1 MEANGASISVYSQT
15 IDLLQLVVSTLPCLS
30 KMPACVFHHF
40 IPSQKKSGLK
50 MYPAKSIEVSTPK
63 LSKFIVWHGF
73 PRKLQTAKTN
83 N

>member
-1 MEANGASISVYSQT
+1 
-15 IDLLQLVVSTLPCLS
+15 
-30 KMPACVFHHF
+30 
-40 IPSQKKSGLK
+40 

-83 N
+83 NWLSLNKNIQIGFQKLF